1 MFCEMELQME
11 IEFVLYFPQKEA
23 FLMFQEMKLSSPNLK
38 RNSYILGGKFKVPKL
53 KKLALFFLKK

>member
-23 FLMFQEMKLSSPNLK
+23 FLMFQEMKLSSSK
-38 RNSYILGGKFKVPKL
+38 T
-53 KKLALFFLKK
+53 KKEKKQL